1 MVYRALFCSPAEKMF
16 KNIEWVASQMNV
28 KLAEWMDDTLSQGGD
43 APARASE
50 FFMLRRLLTSL
61 RG

>member
-1 MVYRALFCSPAEKMF
+1 M
-16 KNIEWVASQMNV
+16 ASQMNV
-28 KLAEWMDDTLSQGGD
+28 KLAEWMDDTLLQGGD
-43 APARASE
+43 VPARASE